1 MIKCNVTINGTIG
14 NAAKMRTGSNGN
26 QFVSFPVNVVL
37 PAKSGINKTI
47 EVSVSMN
54 GTEAD
59 CVKYP
64 ADKRV
69 EMQGTLT
76 LRKRGE
82 ALYFNFMADTVN
94 LDPKE
99 AKDKIEGE
107 MEFRGSLGSKDIVMK
122 TDKKGNPYS
131 IFSGF
136 STEKIGE
143 NFEFIWVR
151 FVRFSGDK
159 EAFLQ
164 PKAKINVKGIAEFG
178 VYNDKVDISCRV
190 SEISEWI
197 KEPYNGG
204 GSCAAP
210 TFAKQSSDEEC
221 PF

>member
-1 MIKCNVTINGTIG
+1 MIKCNVTICGAISR
-14 NAAKMRTGSNGN
+14 AAQIRTNKEGKP
-26 QFVSFPVNVVL
+26 FLSFGVNVVI

-47 EVSVSMN
+47 EVSVSVN

-59 CVKYP
+59 CAKYP
-64 ADKRV
+64 VNRRV

-82 ALYFNFMADTVN
+82 ALYFNFMAESVN
-94 LDPKE
+94 LNPSDT
-99 AKDKIEGE
+99 KDKIEGD
-107 MEFRGSLGSKDIVMK
+107 MEFRGSLGSKDIPIMN
-122 TDKKGNPYS
+122 DKKGNPFTG
-131 IFSGF
+131 FSGF

-164 PKAKINVKGIAEFG
+164 PKAKVNVKGTAEFG
-178 VYNDKVDISCRV
+178 VYKDRVDISCRV
-190 SEISEWI
+190 SEISEWV
-197 KEPYNGG
+197 KEPYQGG
-204 GSCAAP
+204 AFHQAP
-210 TFAKQSSDEEC
+210 EDEC

>member
-14 NAAKMRTGSNGN
+14 NAAKMRTDKEGH
-26 QFVSFPVNVVL
+26 QYVSFPVSVVL
-37 PAKSGINKTI
+37 PAKSGINKTV

-54 GTEAD
+54 GSEAD
-59 CVKYP
+59 CAKYP
-64 ADKRV
+64 AGKRV

-76 LRKRGE
+76 LRKRGD
-82 ALYFNFMADTVN
+82 ALYFNFMANTVT
-94 LDPKE
+94 LDPKDS
-99 AKDKIEGE
+99 KDKIEGD

-122 TDKKGNPYS
+122 NDKKGNPYS

-143 NFEFIWVR
+143 TFEFIWVR

-164 PKAKINVKGIAEFG
+164 PKAKVNVKGIAEFG

-190 SEISEWI
+190 SEISEWV

-204 GSCAAP
+204 GSAP
-210 TFAKQSSDEEC
+210 TFVKQSADEEC